1 MRHQNSVFHA
11 LTKYIAWEQFDRL
24 VDEYKADHRVRRL
37 KTKDQ
42 FLALL
47 FSQLSGCSSLRE
59 IEAGLASYKSR
70 LYHLG
75 MKVPAR
81 STLSEANAKRPWQ
94 VYGDLFAFMVGE
106 ANRRVRR
113 RMGEITRIIDSTS
126 FPLSSLSADWVQP
139 AKGRYGGKIHVV
151 YDPDGDIPLEAE
163 VTPRTINDIVPAKTL
178 TLEPGATY
186 VFDLGYYD
194 YAWWSQMD
202 KLGCRFVSR
211 LRSNTHLA
219 ETTELSV
226 PDEADNVLSDRIGLL
241 PRRMTASRRNPMSD
255 PVREIRVRIATGKT
269 IRIVTNDLDASAQE
283 IADLYKQRWQIE
295 LLFKWIKQNLEIKHF
310 LGMSQNAVCIQV
322 FVALITYLLL
332 KLARDTQSE
341 IGSPKHFAVLVCINL
356 MNRRPIESLHKEIPA
371 RPPDTRQMSLDFCL

>member
-59 IEAGLASYKSR
+59 IEAGLASCKSR

-94 VYGDLFAFMVGE
+94 VYGDLFAFMVGQ
-106 ANRRVRR
+106 ANRKVRR

-126 FPLSSLSADWVQP
+126 LPLSSLSADWVQP

-151 YDPDGDIPLEAE
+151 YDPDRDIPLEAE

-186 VFDLGYYD
+186 VFDLGYYN
-194 YAWWSQMD
+194 YEWWSQMD

-211 LRSNTHLA
+211 LKSNTHLA

-226 PDEADNVLSDRIGLL
+226 PDEAENVLGDCIGLL

-269 IRIVTNDLDASAQE
+269 IRIVTNDLDAPAQE

-295 LLFKWIKQNLEIKHF
+295 LLFKWVKQNLEIKHF

-332 KLARDTQSE
+332 KLARDIQSE
-341 IGSPKHFAVLVCINL
+341 IGSAKHFAVLVCINL
-356 MNRRPIESLHKEIPA
+356 MSRRPIESLHKEMAPQ
-371 RPPDTRQMSLDFCL
+371 PPDIRQMNLEFCL